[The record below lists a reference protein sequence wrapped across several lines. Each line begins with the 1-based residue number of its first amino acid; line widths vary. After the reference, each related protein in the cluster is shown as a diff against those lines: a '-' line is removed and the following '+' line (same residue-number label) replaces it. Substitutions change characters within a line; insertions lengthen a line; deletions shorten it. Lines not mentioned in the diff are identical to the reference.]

1 MTNSAKYL
9 QFTIYVQYGLSTNI
23 TISYLTNN
31 IIIRLMNLHSN
42 RRLLTSNPDIMLSI
56 VSISVSSDRKFITI
70 LTNNPIDL
78 STDLGGMKA
87 SISLLSGYLID

>member
-1 MTNSAKYL
+1 
-9 QFTIYVQYGLSTNI
+9 
-23 TISYLTNN
+23 
-31 IIIRLMNLHSN
+31 MNLHSN